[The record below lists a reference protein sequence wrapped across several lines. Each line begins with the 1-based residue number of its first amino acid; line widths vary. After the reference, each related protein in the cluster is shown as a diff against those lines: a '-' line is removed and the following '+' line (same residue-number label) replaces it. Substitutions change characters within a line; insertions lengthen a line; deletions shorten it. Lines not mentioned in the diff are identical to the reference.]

1 MVQYWLIVIAAVLV
15 LFFVVQLL
23 AQYQIIHKKSKIFL
37 GIVLLL
43 IAVGIGIFT
52 AMQDKQDVK
61 MTNLAQLFLQG
72 KELICIVGIE
82 KLEVSKETFNFIS
95 GTLTLVG
102 REDSPYF
109 RKTIPLKACDIKE

>member
-95 GTLTLVG
+95 EKV
-102 REDSPYF
+102 
-109 RKTIPLKACDIKE
+109 KQDIARFIHTEKNKRVIRSKIKK